1 MNAIERIE
9 KNQRRVFH
17 ALAYRLGMSE
27 DERRQML
34 LDNFGVESSAD
45 LDAHQLTDLI
55 HTLERI
61 ANPELKKLDTWRKR
75 LIAAVS
81 GYLKDMG
88 RECDIYTAKRVACR
102 AAGKDSFD
110 NIPLDRLRSLY
121 NAFIKR
127 KADYESVPLIINGQI
142 INVRKASECLQS

>member
-121 NAFIKR
+121 NAFTHR
-127 KADYESVPLIINGQI
+127 SRDLTSVSSLMQFPVNLDVCKNQLP
-142 INVRKASECLQS
+142 S